1 VILISPNLRLSDSV
15 VLGRQRQ
22 NLCELRA
29 IIEVKQLQR
38 ASCPMTTACALHP
51 GRVHTRDNCGF
62 TFHGDGLAAETIRQ
76 PRDRLTGQ
84 RQERS
89 PIAGA
94 GS

>member
-1 VILISPNLRLSDSV
+1 MKLPRFPTEGDV
-15 VLGRQRQ
+15 VEASIKGLGRQRQ

-62 TFHGDGLAAETIRQ
+62 TFHGDGLAAETSGSRE
-76 PRDRLTGQ
+76 TG
-84 RQERS
+84 
-89 PIAGA
+89 
-94 GS
+94 